1 MTVFKRLIALIG
13 VASLT
18 LASVAA
24 EAAMLDLIQG
34 EVLVNRGGGYEDVNG
49 PTELKPGDL
58 VIANPGGS
66 AQVVYADGSIVPVQP
81 GTVVTVG
88 ESAAAAAAEATAAAG
103 SLSTSTLVVGGLVV
117 AGGVGLA
124 VALSNKGS
132 DSKDDKPASP

>member
-24 EAAMLDLIQG
+24 EAATLDSIQG
-34 EVLVNRGGGYEDVNG
+34 EVLVSHGGGYEVVNG
-49 PTELKPGDL
+49 PTELKPGDS

-66 AQVVYADGSIVPVQP
+66 AQVVYPDGSSVLVQA
-81 GTVVTVG
+81 GSVVTVG
-88 ESAAAAAAEATAAAG
+88 EPAATAGTEAAAAG
-103 SLSTSTLVVGGLVV
+103 GLSTGTLVVGGLVV

-124 VALSNKGS
+124 VGLSGGGS
-132 DSKDDKPASP
+132 DKPASP